1 MVDENRGSLDIQA
14 TLRIRADA
22 AARGGKHPTSVT
34 RIVRCP
40 FCFATYRSGP
50 GCDACTEGLTT
61 REETLVVRV
70 PEGIAMGTKLRLA
83 GKGHESC
90 KEAPGD
96 LFLTVEIDVP
106 PPAEARSTKPTKP
119 TWWNRRS
126 SKEKNGILALVG
138 FVLPLTFVVGFVAE
152 RKKLPDLGVSCT
164 RGAECRSGLC
174 LDLYEDA
181 VTIDVPGGGSFR
193 GFPQRTGGVCTAEC
207 SDDAECP
214 SSMRCLPVSR
224 TTTLPGVDLRG
235 LGPGTPNAR
244 ACSPR

>member
-1 MVDENRGSLDIQA
+1 MIDENRSLDIRA
-14 TLRIRADA
+14 ALRIPADA

-61 REETLVVRV
+61 RDETLVVRV
-70 PEGIAMGTKLRLA
+70 PEGIATGTKLRLA
-83 GKGHESC
+83 GKGHESS

-96 LFLTVEIDVP
+96 LFLTVEIEVP
-106 PPAEARSTKPTKP
+106 APAEAHSTKP

-126 SKEKNGILALVG
+126 STEKNRILALVG

-174 LDLYEDA
+174 LDLYENA
-181 VTIDVPGGGSFR
+181 VTIDIPGDGSFR
-193 GFPQRTGGVCTAEC
+193 GFPQRSGGVCTAEC

-214 SSMRCLPVSR
+214 SAMRCLPVSR
-224 TTTLPGVDLRG
+224 TSTLPGVDLQG
-235 LGPGTPNAR
+235 LGPGTPNTR
-244 ACSPR
+244 SCSPR